1 MKIDANKIEKRLSA
15 LETEVAEL
23 KNNGQNRSLP
33 WWEKIVGVF
42 ENDEDFDK
50 AMQFG
55 REYRESL
62 RPPII
67 EDTKS

>member
-1 MKIDANKIEKRLSA
+1 MEIDAKKIERRLTA

-23 KNNGQNRSLP
+23 KSQKQNLP

-42 ENDEDFDK
+42 ENDEDFDN
-50 AMQFG
+50 AMKLG

-62 RPPII
+62 RPNG
-67 EDTKS
+67 KNQKK

>member
-1 MKIDANKIEKRLSA
+1 MEIDANKIEKRLTA
-15 LETEVAEL
+15 LETQVAQLESQ
-23 KNNGQNRSLP
+23 GQNKNLP

-42 ENDEDFDK
+42 ENDEDFDN
-50 AMQFG
+50 AMQLG

-67 EDTKS
+67 EDTKD